1 MNVESTFEAEKNLTL
16 IARKA
21 VLQEWSDDR
30 SIRKVVCP
38 HCKSDKV
45 GRRMQ
50 SRNGCEYIC
59 QSCRQNLSEE
69 DFPKCCP
76 SPGKYLKCQDCSY
89 HQAFAKAVKEKV
101 QELRYLAPEERA
113 AIVAALGFYQLE
125 QPKQSKQSNQNP
137 VPQAEKFSALASDW
151 SGSSQLSLFEN
162 AASPQLDGENPEHLE

>member
-21 VLQEWSDDR
+21 VLQEWNDDR
-30 SIRKVVCP
+30 PIRQVVCP

-50 SRNGCEYIC
+50 SRNGCEYTC

-76 SPGKYLKCQDCSY
+76 YLGKYLKCQDCFY
-89 HQAFAKAVKEKV
+89 FQAFAKAVKKKV
-101 QELRYLAPEERA
+101 QELRYLSPEERA
-113 AIVAALGFYQLE
+113 AIVAAPDFYQLE
-125 QPKQSKQSNQNP
+125 QPKQSSQNP
-137 VPQAEKFSALASDW
+137 IPQSEKFSTGAIDW
-151 SGSSQLSLFEN
+151 SDSSQLSLFEDTV
-162 AASPQLDGENPEHLE
+162 SPRLDGEKLE